1 MKRIVRTVVCLVL
14 AVMLLMASAALAD
27 VGDRYRVTA
36 SRLNVRYGAGTE
48 YSVRTVVSNGEIVKY
63 QSAVGNWWKVQLPDN
78 SEGYVDSKYLTFQ
91 GSVQGTGYY
100 TVTAKI
106 LNIRASASQSSGV
119 VGGVDYGTKVY
130 VSQTNG
136 NWGYIGINGVYGWV
150 SMSYLKAESPPT
162 KDLTVGK
169 AYKVS
174 GGSVNVRSGAGTSY
188 SQLDSISEGTAVII
202 AKKSGNWAYVGY
214 VSGGY
219 VKQGWV
225 SMTYIG

>member
-1 MKRIVRTVVCLVL
+1 MKKAVRRTVCIVL
-14 AVMLLMASAALAD
+14 AVMLLMASTALAG
-27 VGDRYRVTA
+27 VGDSYKVTA
-36 SRLNVRYGAGTE
+36 SRLNVRYGAGTQ
-48 YSVRTVVSNGEIVKY
+48 YSVRTVVSKGEIVRY
-63 QSAVGNWWKVQLPDN
+63 QSADGNWWKVQLPDN
-78 SEGYVDSKYLTFQ
+78 SDGYVDSKYLTYY
-91 GSVQGTGYY
+91 SSAAGTGYY

-119 VGGVDYGTKVY
+119 VGGVDYGTRVY

-150 SMSYLKAESPPT
+150 SMTYLKADSGSS
-162 KDLTVGK
+162 KNLTVGK
-169 AYKVS
+169 AYKVT

-188 SQLDSISEGTAVII
+188 AQQDCISEGTAVII
-202 AKKSGNWAYVGY
+202 AKTSGNWAYVAY
-214 VSGGY
+214 VYGGY